1 MNYWCGVNESRTHY
15 AEWEKA
21 ASTYLLYD
29 AFGKK
34 TFKCKLICR
43 DKTQISGGWRPVM
56 KGGSSEEPKAFSGDG
71 PPSRPGPWFPE
82 GVYQHRSVCELWTEA
97 VYWLEIV
104 TFNKVLEK
112 LPPPRG
118 WGGVWGLEQRARIL
132 EKLGAWI
139 VQGSICTIHW
149 GVTWDQRFSLTLI
162 CKFYSWI

>member
-1 MNYWCGVNESRTHY
+1 MNYWCGMNESWTHY

-71 PPSRPGPWFPE
+71 PPTRPGPWFPE

-97 VYWLEIV
+97 VYWLEILV
-104 TFNKVLEK
+104 FNKVLEK
-112 LPPPRG
+112 LPLLGGGEVSEDWNREQEYWKS
-118 WGGVWGLEQRARIL
+118 WGHELCRVLYARFIEVWLETSAFL
-132 EKLGAWI
+132 
-139 VQGSICTIHW
+139 
-149 GVTWDQRFSLTLI
+149 SL
-162 CKFYSWI
+162 

>member
-104 TFNKVLEK
+104 VFNKVLEK
-112 LPPPRG
+112 LPPPSG
-118 WGGVWGLEQRARIL
+118 VGGCLRT
-132 EKLGAWI
+132 GAESKNT
-139 VQGSICTIHW
+139 GKAGGMNCAGFYMHNSLRC
-149 GVTWDQRFSLTLI
+149 DLRPALFSH
-162 CKFYSWI
+162 FNM